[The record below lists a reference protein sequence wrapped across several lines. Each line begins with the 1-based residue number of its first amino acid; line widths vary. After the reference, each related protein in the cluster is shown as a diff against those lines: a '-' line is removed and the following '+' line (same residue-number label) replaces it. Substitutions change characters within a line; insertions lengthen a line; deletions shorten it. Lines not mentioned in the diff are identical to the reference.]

1 MEVILT
7 KSENIIDRIDAA
19 NARVSEAISM
29 LEDLPLDHRVHSE
42 DLMEEVETAISD
54 LQSVEYALEVIVR
67 PEGS

>member
-1 MEVILT
+1 LT

-29 LEDLPLDHRVHSE
+29 LEDLSLDQRVHSE
-42 DLMEEVETAISD
+42 DLMGEIDNAISD
-54 LQSVEYALEVIVR
+54 LQRVEYALEVIVR